1 MIYSEI
7 QRFRQLQLWAILII
21 VWTSVIGTFGSGVY
35 RQLVQDIPFGNS
47 PVNDSGLL
55 VSFILVFVLVSALI
69 VLFIKAKLI
78 TQIDKKFISYKFY
91 PLHKSFRKIA
101 WKSISKCEFVTY
113 QPRSQ
118 FGGWGIREGKNG
130 KAYNVSGNR
139 GLQIVLRT
147 GERIL
152 IGTTK
157 PNELSMAIDDFIKLL
172 KVKK

>member
-7 QRFRQLQLWAILII
+7 QRFRKLQFWAILII

-47 PVNDSGLL
+47 PLNDSGLL

-69 VLFIKAKLI
+69 VLFIRAKLI

-91 PLHKSFRKIA
+91 PIHKSFRKIA
-101 WKSISKCEFVTY
+101 WKNISKCELVTY
-113 QPRSQ
+113 QPKSQ
-118 FGGWGIREGKNG
+118 FGGWGIKEGKNG
-130 KAYNVSGNR
+130 KAFNVFGNR

-157 PNELSMAIDDFIKLL
+157 PNEMSMAVNELNK
-172 KVKK
+172 